1 MTPHKKS
8 VFTIMLSVGLFLGVA
23 ACHGKPK
30 TNAATQPSANQNDQG
45 DPADANNAPANA
57 SAPADDNGAPNR
69 RSRGSLEP
77 VLLVAAGRTAAIQP
91 E

>member
-1 MTPHKKS
+1 MTPHKKL

-30 TNAATQPSANQNDQG
+30 ANAATQPSANQNDQG

-57 SAPADDNGAPNR
+57 SAPADDNGAPI
-69 RSRGSLEP
+69 EP